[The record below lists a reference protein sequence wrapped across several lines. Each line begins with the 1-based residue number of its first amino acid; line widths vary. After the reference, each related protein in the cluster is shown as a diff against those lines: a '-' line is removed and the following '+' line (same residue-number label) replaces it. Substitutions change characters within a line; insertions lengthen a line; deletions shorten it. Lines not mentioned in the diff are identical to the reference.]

1 MPVSRLAR
9 ARDERGLVLPSPVVM
24 LSIVAVLM
32 AAVAFVATR
41 NAPAAEREIA
51 PAAQQPTATPT
62 PTTFAPPEDDD
73 ADDDPFD
80 DDEQ

>member
-1 MPVSRLAR
+1 MRPLTIVLA
-9 ARDERGLVLPSPVVM
+9 ALALALITAVGVVLVVRPPDPPAVQAIELLPG
-24 LSIVAVLM
+24 
-32 AAVAFVATR
+32 
-41 NAPAAEREIA
+41 
-51 PAAQQPTATPT
+51 QPTATPT

>member
-1 MPVSRLAR
+1 MRPLTIVLA
-9 ARDERGLVLPSPVVM
+9 ALVLALATSVGVVLIVRPPDPPAVQAIEM
-24 LSIVAVLM
+24 LPGEA
-32 AAVAFVATR
+32 
-41 NAPAAEREIA
+41 
-51 PAAQQPTATPT
+51 TATPT

>member
-1 MPVSRLAR
+1 MRPLTIVLA
-9 ARDERGLVLPSPVVM
+9 ALALALITTVGVVLVVRPPDPPAVQAIEMLPGE
-24 LSIVAVLM
+24 A
-32 AAVAFVATR
+32 
-41 NAPAAEREIA
+41 
-51 PAAQQPTATPT
+51 TATPT